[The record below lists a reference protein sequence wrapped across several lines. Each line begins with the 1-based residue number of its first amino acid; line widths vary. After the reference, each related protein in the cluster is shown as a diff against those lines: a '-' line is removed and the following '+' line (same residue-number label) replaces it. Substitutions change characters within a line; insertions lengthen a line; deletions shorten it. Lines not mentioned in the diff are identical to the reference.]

1 MLFTF
6 LRNSS
11 GCFYGFPWET
21 PLKNIH
27 LLPIE
32 LRWNSNSWLC
42 PQKLTPWDFYSS
54 LRIHCPS
61 LIHSFSFSFSIRL
74 PFVLSMFLLAV
85 LISKII
91 TDSDP
96 SSYTI
101 SSRVCYYF
109 VKEAS
114 SVTICSR
121 VRVVVDVFLS
131 TYHFLQLLV
140 YVLIIQWHHYYFLS
154 VFWKHGTVSVG
165 KIPFMKYLLTDTKSV
180 RILQRLVHELNTIQR
195 RWHLRW

>member
-1 MLFTF
+1 MWIA
-6 LRNSS
+6 S
-11 GCFYGFPWET
+11 CP
-21 PLKNIH
+21 PLKKISVCFLLNSDEIQTLDYVLKSSPRGTSIH
-27 LLPIE
+27 HSEFTAL
-32 LRWNSNSWLC
+32 
-42 PQKLTPWDFYSS
+42 
-54 LRIHCPS
+54 
-61 LIHSFSFSFSIRL
+61 HSFTHFHYLSQFCQ

-96 SSYTI
+96 SSHTI

-109 VKEAS
+109 AKGAS
-114 SVTICSR
+114 SITICSR

-131 TYHFLQLLV
+131 TCHFLQLLV